1 MSKFLRLVEENRP
14 GEDKYTV
21 ELRDVNGEV
30 VDSFD
35 MFGVSSPFDIFD
47 SFKREYAPEIPV
59 EDQEVTMGNENPYN
73 VDKEVN
79 KLANQAKGG
88 VMGAIAG
95 QMGTA
100 PQEAKKAVKMRS
112 DLAKKAVELY
122 KQQTGKLS
130 NAIDD
135 ATV

>member
-1 MSKFLRLVEENRP
+1 MSKFLKLVEENRP

-59 EDQEVTMGNENPYN
+59 EDQEIKTGPEKYDI
-73 VDKEVN
+73 DKEVN
-79 KLANQAKGG
+79 RLANQGG
-88 VMGAIAG
+88 MFSGSRK
-95 QMGTA
+95 
-100 PQEAKKAVKMRS
+100 AKKALKQRQKV
-112 DLAKKAVELY
+112 AKDAVAVYDKKTNEL
-122 KQQTGKLS
+122 QT
-130 NAIDD
+130 AVRD
-135 ATV
+135 AAKPPTTK

>member
-21 ELRDVNGEV
+21 ELRDVNGEI

-35 MFGVSSPFDIFD
+35 MFGVGSPFEIFD
-47 SFKREYAPEIPV
+47 SFKREYAPDIPV

-88 VMGAIAG
+88 VMGKIAG
-95 QMGTA
+95 AMGTA

-135 ATV
+135 AKV

>member
-47 SFKREYAPEIPV
+47 SFKREYAPEIPS
-59 EDQEVTMGNENPYN
+59 EDAEITSGPKKYNIDREVSNLAGKGLLQSPKGIKNTMAAKAAM
-73 VDKEVN
+73 KERE
-79 KLANQAKGG
+79 KLA
-88 VMGAIAG
+88 V
-95 QMGTA
+95 
-100 PQEAKKAVKMRS
+100 
-112 DLAKKAVELY
+112 
-122 KQQTGKLS
+122 
-130 NAIDD
+130 NAIDVYKKKSQELKTAIQD
-135 ATV
+135 AGTA

>member
-1 MSKFLRLVEENRP
+1 MSKFLKLVEENRP

-21 ELRDVNGEV
+21 ELRDVNG
-30 VDSFD
+30 DIIDAFD
-35 MFGVSSPFDIFD
+35 LFGVGSPFEIFD

-88 VMGAIAG
+88 VMGKIAG
-95 QMGTA
+95 AMGTS

-135 ATV
+135 AKV

>member
-21 ELRDVNGEV
+21 ELRDVNGEI

-59 EDQEVTMGNENPYN
+59 EDQEVTMGNKNPYD

-88 VMGAIAG
+88 VMGKIAG
-95 QMGTA
+95 AMGTA

-112 DLAKKAVELY
+112 DLAKKAVGLY
-122 KQQTGKLS
+122 KQQTDKLS
-130 NAIDD
+130 SAIDD
-135 ATV
+135 AKV